1 MDLVDKFVMAY
12 EVRDLSTISL
22 KEIFQLVERKIL
34 RPETAERIV
43 MEVQGGQNT
52 ND

>member
-12 EVRDLSTISL
+12 EAHDLSSISF

-34 RPETAERIV
+34 RPETAERIL
-43 MEVQGGQNT
+43 MEEQYGQNS